1 MNKKLKKFV
10 SLSIFL
16 VWLFQAV
23 FSPISKGE
31 TVPDGTPPQS
41 APDHGIPPIV
51 RSPGIGDTSD
61 DRN

>member
-1 MNKKLKKFV
+1 MNRKLKKFV

-23 FSPISKGE
+23 FSPISNGE

-41 APDHGIPPIV
+41 APGNGIPPIA
-51 RSPGIGDTSD
+51 RFPGWGDGGD
-61 DRN
+61 DRS

>member
-1 MNKKLKKFV
+1 MNRKLKKFV

-23 FSPISKGE
+23 FSPISNGE

-41 APDHGIPPIV
+41 APGYGIPPIA
-51 RSPGIGDTSD
+51 RFPGVGDGEDT
-61 DRN
+61 RN

>member
-16 VWLFQAV
+16 VWLFQAIL
-23 FSPISKGE
+23 SPIGKVEPTPG
-31 TVPDGTPPQS
+31 GTPPQS

-51 RSPGIGDTSD
+51 RFPGWGDGGD
-61 DRN
+61 DRS